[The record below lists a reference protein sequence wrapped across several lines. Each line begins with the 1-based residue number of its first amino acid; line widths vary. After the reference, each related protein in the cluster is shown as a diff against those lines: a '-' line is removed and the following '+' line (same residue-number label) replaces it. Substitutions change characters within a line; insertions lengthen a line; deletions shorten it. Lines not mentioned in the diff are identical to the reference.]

1 MEIYMN
7 ELTTECPY
15 ELPKNMKFI
24 EELDHGAFGHVI
36 LVRECDKNIDLA
48 IKVIN
53 KNGAGL
59 QAI

>member
-1 MEIYMN
+1 MN

-36 LVRECDKNIDLA
+36 LVRECKKI
-48 IKVIN
+48 
-53 KNGAGL
+53 
-59 QAI
+59 